1 MLSKGFCGMLIVVA
15 VLACVAGC
23 DRNSSPDKGGAVAV
37 IDLDKIA
44 NGIGE
49 LKRINDA
56 TNADTANVQQQLT
69 ALQNRLQAELNQAV
83 TKAGAT
89 PTDEQKRNLEQMRLN
104 GMAMLERA
112 RRQAS
117 EEVTRRR
124 AVALNDFRQQVAPI
138 AKSIAKD
145 KGFDIV
151 IIKADVI
158 LAMDEQ
164 VDISDPVLQEVNSL
178 SKAGRFR
185 TFVPQP
191 PVTTAPAAPAAPA
204 AGTR

>member
-1 MLSKGFCGMLIVVA
+1 MLIVVA